1 MIRVLVADDDGVSR
15 YLLTNLLGRWG
26 FETVAA
32 ADGAEALEIMGAADP
47 PRLLLLD
54 LEMPK
59 VDGLEVCR
67 SLRRVESLNP
77 PYIIFLTAHRDSG
90 QMLRIFEAGASGYI
104 SKRCNW
110 EELRARVRVG
120 ERTLRL
126 QDQLH
131 AARGEMQ
138 ELAMR
143 DVLTGLYNRR
153 PDLVGRWGGDEFLF
167 LILGQER
174 ENIGPF
180 FERIRL
186 LAAGLRVP
194 VEGGEVGI
202 TTSIGVAVAG
212 EDETA

>member
-90 QMLRIFEAGASGYI
+90 QMLRIFEAGASDYI
-104 SKRCNW
+104 SKPGKW
-110 EELRARVRVG
+110 EGWGGGGGVGGRAVGVGEQARVG
-120 ERTLRL
+120 TW
-126 QDQLH
+126 
-131 AARGEMQ
+131 
-138 ELAMR
+138 
-143 DVLTGLYNRR
+143 RR
-153 PDLVGRWGGDEFLF
+153 
-167 LILGQER
+167 
-174 ENIGPF
+174 
-180 FERIRL
+180 
-186 LAAGLRVP
+186 
-194 VEGGEVGI
+194 
-202 TTSIGVAVAG
+202 
-212 EDETA
+212 